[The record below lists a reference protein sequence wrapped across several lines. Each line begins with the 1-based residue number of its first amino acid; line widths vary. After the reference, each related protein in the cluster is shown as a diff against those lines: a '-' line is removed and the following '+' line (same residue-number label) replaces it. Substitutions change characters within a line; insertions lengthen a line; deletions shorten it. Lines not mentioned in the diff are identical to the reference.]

1 MSRRQREHEEGQAKL
16 TKSLSKNPSPPAP
29 LPASGARGE
38 GVAIGRDPA
47 SGARGESFAIGRDPA
62 SGVRGE
68 SFAIGRDPASGA
80 RGEGFSVGSK
90 CGIDR
95 RQFLDAAIGTGL
107 AAAAVSACAAETAEK
122 ATQPGTYRETLETP
136 LVGRHQVVVAGGG
149 PSGVIA
155 ALAAARSGADTLLIE
170 RYAFLGGNGT
180 AGLMTC
186 YNGFR
191 NQRPPEALQTVKG
204 IPAEYIAELVR
215 LGGVTD
221 VDPYPHAKHDVRAG
235 DLPYCIGFDAE
246 AAKIAALNLLAKE
259 GVKLRLHSWV
269 VGPMMDGVRVVG
281 VVVESKSGRQAI
293 AADVV
298 VDATGDGD
306 VAARAGAPFMGPA
319 SQGDRMGMSLMY
331 QVGGVPASIEGTFG
345 GIRIGGHHAEHGRV
359 VRWGPGFGGD
369 GLDVENLTRA
379 EVETRRK
386 LWEDVQA
393 LRKKPGHESIY
404 LALTATGIGVRE
416 TRRILG
422 EYVVTEQDAIR
433 STRFPDVV
441 AISSNP
447 MPSYHG
453 TRFFFEHE
461 GFEIPYRSLLPKK
474 IDGLVLTGRCISCE
488 QAPFQSARSMAPAM
502 AVGHGSG
509 CAAALA
515 AKERVEPRN
524 LNVQALQKLL
534 VSQKAELRM

>member
-1 MSRRQREHEEGQAKL
+1 MPDPERDHRKEPAESAGQ
-16 TKSLSKNPSPPAP
+16 
-29 LPASGARGE
+29 
-38 GVAIGRDPA
+38 GV
-47 SGARGESFAIGRDPA
+47 S
-62 SGVRGE
+62 
-68 SFAIGRDPASGA
+68 
-80 RGEGFSVGSK
+80 
-90 CGIDR
+90 R
-95 RQFLDAAIGTGL
+95 RQFLDAAL
-107 AAAAVSACAAETAEK
+107 AAAAAAGAAAPPAAAGAAETGVAAK
-122 ATQPGTYRETLETP
+122 TYREALQTP
-136 LVGRHQVVVAGGG
+136 VVARHQVVVAGGG

-155 ALAAARSGADTLLIE
+155 ALAAARSGADTLLVE
-170 RYAFLGGNGT
+170 RYPLLGGNAT

-235 DLPYCIGFDAE
+235 DLPYSIGFDAE
-246 AAKIAALNLLAKE
+246 AAEIAALNLLNKE
-259 GVKLRLHSWV
+259 GVRLRLHSWV
-269 VGPMMDGVRVVG
+269 VGPMIEGSRVVG
-281 VVVESKSGRQAI
+281 IVVESKSGRQAI

-306 VAARAGAPFMGPA
+306 VAARAGAPFAGPA
-319 SQGDRMGMSLMY
+319 AKGDRMGMSLMY
-331 QVGGVPASIEGTFG
+331 QLGGVPASIEGTFG
-345 GIRIGGHHAEHGRV
+345 GIRFGDRV

-404 LALTATGIGVRE
+404 LARTATGIGVRE

-422 EYVVTEQDAIR
+422 EYLLTEPDAIR
-433 STRFPDVV
+433 GTRFPDVI

-447 MPSYHG
+447 MPAYHG
-453 TRFFFEHE
+453 RRYFFAHE
-461 GFEIPYRSLLPKK
+461 GFEIPYRSLVPQK

-502 AVGHGSG
+502 AIGHASG

-515 AKERVEPRN
+515 AKGSVTPRK
-524 LNVQALQKLL
+524 LDAKVLQNLL
-534 VSQKAELRM
+534 VSQKAELRMKL